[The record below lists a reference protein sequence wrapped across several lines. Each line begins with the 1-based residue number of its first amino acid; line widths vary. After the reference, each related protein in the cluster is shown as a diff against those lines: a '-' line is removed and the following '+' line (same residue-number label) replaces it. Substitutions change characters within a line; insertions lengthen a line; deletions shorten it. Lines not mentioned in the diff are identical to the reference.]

1 LEKQEKGRRFKYKIK
16 IKVMIELT
24 QLEAQVLK
32 NLIDNLYAEAGFSDV
47 DARDIADNIK
57 VNIKSVR
64 GALGSL
70 VKKGIVTIEN
80 NGAGFDIIYLN
91 PAHYYLHPS
100 WSKEW
105 WESNEH
111 NKVLIDLNL
120 YLNQTQTTKSI
131 KVMNTNETTPL
142 NKLDNFVGME
152 FAPMEPV
159 KRGRP
164 VSATSARQA
173 RLAIWEAKRASG
185 LEVKRGRPAKAK
197 VVGAINPKQK

>member
-1 LEKQEKGRRFKYKIK
+1 
-16 IKVMIELT
+16 MIELT
-24 QLEAQVLK
+24 QLEAQTLK

-47 DARDIADNIK
+47 DARDISDNIK

-100 WSKEW
+100 WSQEW

-131 KVMNTNETTPL
+131 KVMNTNETTTQS
-142 NKLDNFVGME
+142 
-152 FAPMEPV
+152 V

-164 VSATSARQA
+164 VSTTSARQA

-197 VVGAINPKQK
+197 VVGAINPKKK

>member
-1 LEKQEKGRRFKYKIK
+1 MIK
-16 IKVMIELT
+16 LT

-32 NLIDNLYAEAGFSDV
+32 SLIDNLYAEAGFSDV

-70 VKKGIVTIEN
+70 VKKGIVFIESTDTFN
-80 NGAGFDIIYLN
+80 SNDIFEIIYLN
-91 PAHYYLHPS
+91 PAHYYLHP
-100 WSKEW
+100 EW
-105 WESNEH
+105 KNEREW
-111 NKVLIDLNL
+111 NENEILIDLN
-120 YLNQTQTTKSI
+120 NINNKQTKI
-131 KVMNTNETTPL
+131 KVMKNTETTPL
-142 NKLDNFVGME
+142 NKLNNFIGTE
-152 FAPMEPV
+152 ASTFYPV

-173 RLAIWEAKRASG
+173 RLAVWEAKRASG

-197 VVGAINPKQK
+197 VVGAINPKKK

>member
-1 LEKQEKGRRFKYKIK
+1 LEKQEKGRRFKYNKK
-16 IKVMIELT
+16 IKVMIKLT
-24 QLEAQVLK
+24 QLETQVLK
-32 NLIDNLYAEAGFSDV
+32 NLIDSLYAEAGFSDV
-47 DARDIADNIK
+47 DARDISDNTK
-57 VNIKSVR
+57 VDIKSVR

-70 VKKGIVTIEN
+70 VKKGIINIED
-80 NGAGFDIIYLN
+80 NGAGFEIIYLN
-91 PAHYYLHPS
+91 SNHYYLHP
-100 WSKEW
+100 EW
-105 WESNEH
+105 KNEREWNENEILINLDN
-111 NKVLIDLNL
+111 NK
-120 YLNQTQTTKSI
+120 I

-197 VVGAINPKQK
+197 VVGAINPKKK

>member
-1 LEKQEKGRRFKYKIK
+1 
-16 IKVMIELT
+16 MIELT

-32 NLIDNLYAEAGFSDV
+32 SLISGLYAEAGFSDV
-47 DARDIADNIK
+47 DAKDIAEWINTP
-57 VNIKSVR
+57 IKSVR

-70 VKKGIVTIEN
+70 VKKGIVQIEETDKWN
-80 NGAGFDIIYLN
+80 SADTTYMIIYLN
-91 PAHYYLHPS
+91 PDHYYLHP
-100 WSKEW
+100 EW
-105 WESNEH
+105 KNEREW
-111 NKVLIDLNL
+111 NENEILIDLN
-120 YLNQTQTTKSI
+120 NINNKQTKI
-131 KVMNTNETTPL
+131 KVMKTNETTPL

-173 RLAIWEAKRASG
+173 RLAVWEAKRASG

>member
-1 LEKQEKGRRFKYKIK
+1 
-16 IKVMIELT
+16 MIELT
-24 QLEAQVLK
+24 QLEAQTLK

-70 VKKGIVTIEN
+70 VKKGIINIED
-80 NGAGFDIIYLN
+80 NGAGFEIIYLN
-91 PAHYYLHPS
+91 SNHYYLHP
-100 WSKEW
+100 EW
-105 WESNEH
+105 KNEREWNENEILINLDN
-111 NKVLIDLNL
+111 NK
-120 YLNQTQTTKSI
+120 I
-131 KVMNTNETTPL
+131 KVMNTNETTT
-142 NKLDNFVGME
+142 
-152 FAPMEPV
+152 ATTQSV

-197 VVGAINPKQK
+197 VVGAINPKKK

>member
-1 LEKQEKGRRFKYKIK
+1 MIK
-16 IKVMIELT
+16 LT

-32 NLIDNLYAEAGFSDV
+32 SLINQLYAEAGFSDV
-47 DARDIADNIK
+47 DAADIANDIK
-57 VNIKSVR
+57 VDIKSVR

-70 VKKGIVTIEN
+70 VKKGIVTIED

-100 WSKEW
+100 WSQEW

-131 KVMNTNETTPL
+131 KVMNTNETTTQS
-142 NKLDNFVGME
+142 
-152 FAPMEPV
+152 V

-197 VVGAINPKQK
+197 VVGAINPKKK

>member
-24 QLEAQVLK
+24 QLEAQTLK

-47 DARDIADNIK
+47 DARDISDNIK

-70 VKKGIVTIEN
+70 VKKGIINIED
-80 NGAGFDIIYLN
+80 NGAGFEIIYLN
-91 PAHYYLHPS
+91 SNHYYLHP
-100 WSKEW
+100 EW
-105 WESNEH
+105 KNEREW
-111 NKVLIDLNL
+111 NENEILIDLN
-120 YLNQTQTTKSI
+120 NTNNKQTKI
-131 KVMNTNETTPL
+131 KVMKNTETTPL

-197 VVGAINPKQK
+197 VVGAINPKKK

>member
-1 LEKQEKGRRFKYKIK
+1 
-16 IKVMIELT
+16 MIELT
-24 QLEAQVLK
+24 QLEAQTLK

-100 WSKEW
+100 WKNEREW
-105 WESNEH
+105 NE
-111 NKVLIDLNL
+111 NEILIDLN
-120 YLNQTQTTKSI
+120 NINNKQTKI
-131 KVMNTNETTPL
+131 KVMKNTETTPL

-173 RLAIWEAKRASG
+173 RLAMWEAKRASG

-197 VVGAINPKQK
+197 VVGAINPKKK

>member
-1 LEKQEKGRRFKYKIK
+1 MIK
-16 IKVMIELT
+16 LT

-32 NLIDNLYAEAGFSDV
+32 SLINQLYAEAGFSDV
-47 DARDIADNIK
+47 DAADIANDIK
-57 VNIKSVR
+57 VDIKSVR

-70 VKKGIVTIEN
+70 VKKGIVTIED

-100 WSKEW
+100 WSQEW

-131 KVMNTNETTPL
+131 KVMNTNETTTQS
-142 NKLDNFVGME
+142 
-152 FAPMEPV
+152 V

-164 VSATSARQA
+164 VSTTSARQA

-197 VVGAINPKQK
+197 VVGAINPKKK

>member
-24 QLEAQVLK
+24 QLEAQTLK
-32 NLIDNLYAEAGFSDV
+32 NLIDSLYAEAGFSDV
-47 DARDIADNIK
+47 DARDISDNTK
-57 VNIKSVR
+57 VDIKSVR

-70 VKKGIVTIEN
+70 VKKGIINIED
-80 NGAGFDIIYLN
+80 NGAGFEIIYLN
-91 PAHYYLHPS
+91 SNHYYLHP
-100 WSKEW
+100 EW
-105 WESNEH
+105 KNEREWNENEILINLDN
-111 NKVLIDLNL
+111 NK
-120 YLNQTQTTKSI
+120 I

-173 RLAIWEAKRASG
+173 RLAMWEAKRASG

-197 VVGAINPKQK
+197 VVGAINPKKK

>member
-1 LEKQEKGRRFKYKIK
+1 MIK
-16 IKVMIELT
+16 LT
-24 QLEAQVLK
+24 QLETQVLK
-32 NLIDNLYAEAGFSDV
+32 NLIDNLYAESGFSDV
-47 DARDIADNIK
+47 DARDISDNTK
-57 VNIKSVR
+57 VDIKSVR

-70 VKKGIVTIEN
+70 VKKGIINIED
-80 NGAGFDIIYLN
+80 NGAGFEIIYLN
-91 PAHYYLHPS
+91 SNHYYLHP
-100 WSKEW
+100 EW
-105 WESNEH
+105 KNEREWNENEILINLDN
-111 NKVLIDLNL
+111 NK
-120 YLNQTQTTKSI
+120 I

-197 VVGAINPKQK
+197 VVGAINPKKK

>member
-1 LEKQEKGRRFKYKIK
+1 MIK
-16 IKVMIELT
+16 LT
-24 QLEAQVLK
+24 QLETQVLK
-32 NLIDNLYAEAGFSDV
+32 NLIDSLYAEAGFSDV
-47 DARDIADNIK
+47 DARDISDNTK
-57 VNIKSVR
+57 VDIKSVR

-70 VKKGIVTIEN
+70 VKKGIINIED
-80 NGAGFDIIYLN
+80 NGAGFEIIYLN
-91 PAHYYLHPS
+91 NNHYYLHP
-100 WSKEW
+100 EW
-105 WESNEH
+105 KNEREWNENEILINLDN
-111 NKVLIDLNL
+111 NK
-120 YLNQTQTTKSI
+120 I

-197 VVGAINPKQK
+197 VVGAINPKKK

>member
-1 LEKQEKGRRFKYKIK
+1 MIK
-16 IKVMIELT
+16 LT

-32 NLIDNLYAEAGFSDV
+32 SLINQLYAEAGFSDV
-47 DARDIADNIK
+47 DAADIANDIK

-70 VKKGIVTIEN
+70 VKKGIINIED
-80 NGAGFDIIYLN
+80 NGAGFEIIYLN
-91 PAHYYLHPS
+91 SNHYYLHP
-100 WSKEW
+100 EW
-105 WESNEH
+105 KNERKWNENEILINLDN
-111 NKVLIDLNL
+111 NK
-120 YLNQTQTTKSI
+120 I
-131 KVMNTNETTPL
+131 KVMNTNETTT
-142 NKLDNFVGME
+142 
-152 FAPMEPV
+152 ATTQSV

-173 RLAIWEAKRASG
+173 RLAVWEAKRASG

>member
-24 QLEAQVLK
+24 QLEAQTLK

-70 VKKGIVTIEN
+70 VKKGIINIED
-80 NGAGFDIIYLN
+80 NGAGFEIIYLN
-91 PAHYYLHPS
+91 SNHYYLHP
-100 WSKEW
+100 EW
-105 WESNEH
+105 KNEREWNENEILINLDN
-111 NKVLIDLNL
+111 NK
-120 YLNQTQTTKSI
+120 I
-131 KVMNTNETTPL
+131 KVMNTNETTT
-142 NKLDNFVGME
+142 
-152 FAPMEPV
+152 ATTQSV

-197 VVGAINPKQK
+197 VVGAINPKKK

>member
-1 LEKQEKGRRFKYKIK
+1 
-16 IKVMIELT
+16 MIQLT

-32 NLIDNLYAEAGFSDV
+32 SLINGLYAEAGFSDV
-47 DARDIADNIK
+47 DAKDIAEWINTP
-57 VNIKSVR
+57 IKSVR

-70 VKKGIVTIEN
+70 VKKGIVQIEETDKWN
-80 NGAGFDIIYLN
+80 SADTTYMIIYLN
-91 PAHYYLHPS
+91 PDHYYLHPE

-105 WESNEH
+105 WESKTH
-111 NKVLIDLNL
+111 NKVLIDLDS
-120 YLNQTQTTKSI
+120 YFNQTKQTKI
-131 KVMNTNETTPL
+131 KVMNTNETTTTPS
-142 NKLDNFVGME
+142 
-152 FAPMEPV
+152 V

-197 VVGAINPKQK
+197 IVQAHNPKQK

>member
-1 LEKQEKGRRFKYKIK
+1 
-16 IKVMIELT
+16 MIQLT

-32 NLIDNLYAEAGFSDV
+32 SLINGLYAEAGFSDV
-47 DARDIADNIK
+47 DAKDIAEWINTP
-57 VNIKSVR
+57 IKSVR

-70 VKKGIVTIEN
+70 VKKGIVQLEETKSWGRKDGN
-80 NGAGFDIIYLN
+80 MGIIYLN
-91 PAHYYLHPS
+91 RNHYYLHP
-100 WSKEW
+100 EW
-105 WESNEH
+105 KNEREW
-111 NKVLIDLNL
+111 NENEILIDLN
-120 YLNQTQTTKSI
+120 NTNNKQSKI
-131 KVMNTNETTPL
+131 KVMKNTETTPL

-173 RLAIWEAKRASG
+173 RLAVWEAKRSSG

-197 VVGAINPKQK
+197 IVGAINPKQK

>member
-1 LEKQEKGRRFKYKIK
+1 LEKQEKGRRFKYNKK
-16 IKVMIELT
+16 IKVMIKLT
-24 QLEAQVLK
+24 QLETQVLK
-32 NLIDNLYAEAGFSDV
+32 NLIDSLYAEAGFSDV
-47 DARDIADNIK
+47 DARDISDNTK
-57 VNIKSVR
+57 VDIKSVR

-70 VKKGIVTIEN
+70 VKKGIINIED
-80 NGAGFDIIYLN
+80 NGAGFEIIYLN
-91 PAHYYLHPS
+91 SNHYYLHP
-100 WSKEW
+100 EW
-105 WESNEH
+105 KNEREWNENEILINLDN
-111 NKVLIDLNL
+111 NK
-120 YLNQTQTTKSI
+120 I

-173 RLAIWEAKRASG
+173 RLAVWEAKRASG

-197 VVGAINPKQK
+197 VVGAINPKKK

>member
-1 LEKQEKGRRFKYKIK
+1 MIK
-16 IKVMIELT
+16 LT

-47 DARDIADNIK
+47 DARDISDNTK
-57 VNIKSVR
+57 VDIKSVR

-70 VKKGIVTIEN
+70 VKKGIINIED
-80 NGAGFDIIYLN
+80 NGAGFEIIYLN
-91 PAHYYLHPS
+91 PAHYYLHP
-100 WSKEW
+100 EW
-105 WESNEH
+105 KNE
-111 NKVLIDLNL
+111 KTWLPEEMVVDLN
-120 YLNQTQTTKSI
+120 NINNKQTKI

-197 VVGAINPKQK
+197 LVGAINPKKK